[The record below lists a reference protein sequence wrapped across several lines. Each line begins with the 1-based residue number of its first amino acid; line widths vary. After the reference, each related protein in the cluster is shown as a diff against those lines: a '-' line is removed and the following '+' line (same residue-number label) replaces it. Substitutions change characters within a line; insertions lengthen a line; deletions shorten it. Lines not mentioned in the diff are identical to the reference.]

1 MWENVSG
8 NQKLCLCFVD
18 RYCFLQLYI
27 CFEFI
32 YQGAGDLVVYCSR
45 LWPVNDA
52 LECPFIVGFLQAS
65 RLSSL

>member
-1 MWENVSG
+1 MLTDE
-8 NQKLCLCFVD
+8 LCGKTFLATKSCVFVLSTGTV
-18 RYCFLQLYI
+18 FLQLYI

-52 LECPFIVGFLQAS
+52 LQG
-65 RLSSL
+65 